1 MKNINKF
8 QTKKMK
14 PVKTSGKKLIP
25 IIAASSVGTLIEWY
39 DFFIF
44 GSLATIISTEFFPKE
59 NPVAAFLAT
68 LATFSAGLVVR
79 PLGALVFG
87 KMGDM
92 IGRKYTF
99 MITLVLMGGS
109 TIAIGLVP
117 TYKSIGFV
125 APLIVLILRLLQG
138 LAIGGEYGGAATYV
152 AEQSPVKQRGFWTS
166 WIQASTGIAFVLSI
180 TVILTIKNLMDK
192 SSWESWGWRLPF
204 LVSVFLVFVSVYMR
218 RKMAESPLFA
228 KAKAEGKTSSNP
240 LKESFGNKENLKIV
254 LLAFLGLAVGGGV
267 IGWVGF
273 YAQSFML
280 KTMLVDY
287 GQANTVMIIGLIL
300 GIPFFPFFGWLSDR
314 IGRKHILLVGMLLG
328 AVFFRPIFSGMYQ
341 VTNLQHKTEIK
352 SAIKIDAKTAPL
364 QGGGA
369 MVTTTT
375 QHFFADGTLAT
386 EIKKDITV
394 SDTRK
399 TDLQKTITLSN
410 AGKWKLI
417 FFVFLLEFIFTV
429 SYGPLAAFIVEM
441 FPLKIRYTSL
451 SLPYHFGYGIFGGM
465 APYFASYL
473 VQRASESNKANYYL
487 AGLTY
492 PILLLSVS
500 LVIGLLYLKENKTEP
515 SLEIV
520 NSSKTNQL
528 KRWLGIAWILLGLV
542 AAWFGIFKMGIP
554 KIMSGNQEDIVFG
567 IIMMLIITPVAAIG
581 LILFGKYSLQGEYDD
596 ETVVENIIIAESSM

>member
-1 MKNINKF
+1 MKSIAY
-8 QTKKMK
+8 
-14 PVKTSGKKLIP
+14 SGKRLIP
-25 IIAASSVGTLIEWY
+25 IITASSVGTLIEWY

-44 GSLATIISTEFFPKE
+44 GSLATIISTQFFPKG
-59 NPVAAFLAT
+59 NPVAALLAT

-117 TYKSIGFV
+117 TYESIGFV
-125 APLIVLILRLLQG
+125 APLIVLVLRLLQG

-152 AEQSPVKQRGFWTS
+152 AEQSPVKQRGYWTS

-180 TVILTIKNLMDK
+180 TVIFITNNLMDK
-192 SSWESWGWRLPF
+192 SSWESWGWRIPF
-204 LVSVFLVFVSVYMR
+204 LVSVFLVAVSVYMR
-218 RKMAESPLFA
+218 RKMSESPLFA
-228 KAKAEGKTSSNP
+228 KAKVEGKTSANP

-280 KTMLVDY
+280 RTMLIDY
-287 GQANTVMIIGLIL
+287 GQANAIMIIGILL
-300 GIPFFPFFGWLSDR
+300 GIPFFLFFGWLSDK
-314 IGRKHILLVGMLLG
+314 IGRKYILLIGMLLG
-328 AVFFRPIFSGMYQ
+328 VIGFRPIFSGMYQ
-341 VTNLQHKTEIK
+341 VTNLQHKIENK
-352 SAIKIDAKTAPL
+352 AAIRIDANTESL
-364 QGGGA
+364 LGGGTI
-369 MVTTTT
+369 VSTTTR
-375 QHFFADGTLAT
+375 HFYNDGSILK
-386 EIKKDITV
+386 EVKKAITG
-394 SDTRK
+394 SSTRK
-399 TDLQKTITLSN
+399 IDLQKTITLSN

-417 FFVFLLEFIFTV
+417 LFVFLLEFIFTV
-429 SYGPLAAFIVEM
+429 SYGPLAAFMVEM

-465 APYFASYL
+465 APYFATYL
-473 VQRASESNKANYYL
+473 EEKASEANKPDYYL

-492 PILLLSVS
+492 PIVLMSIS
-500 LVIGLLYLKENKTEP
+500 IIIGLIYLKENKTES

-520 NSSKTNQL
+520 PSSKTNQL
-528 KRWLGIAWILLGLV
+528 KRWLGVVWIGLGIV

-567 IIMMLIITPVAAIG
+567 IIMMLIITPIAAFG
-581 LILFGKYSLQGEYDD
+581 LFLFGKYSLQGEYDD
-596 ETVVENIIIAESSM
+596 KVTENIIIAQASL

>member
-1 MKNINKF
+1 MKA
-8 QTKKMK
+8 
-14 PVKTSGKKLIP
+14 VKNSNRSLIP
-25 IIAASSVGTLIEWY
+25 IIAASSAGTIIEWY

-59 NPVAAFLAT
+59 NPAAAFLAT
-68 LATFSAGLVVR
+68 LATFSAGFVVR
-79 PLGALVFG
+79 PFGALVFG

-117 TYKSIGFV
+117 GYESIGFV
-125 APLIVLILRLLQG
+125 APLIVLILRLMQG

-166 WIQASTGIAFVLSI
+166 SIQASSGIALVLSI
-180 TVILTIKNLMDK
+180 TVILVIKNLMDK

-204 LVSVFLVFVSVYMR
+204 LVSAVLVFVSVYIR
-218 RKMAESPLFA
+218 RKMTESPLFA

-240 LKESFGNKENLKIV
+240 LKDSFGNKENLKIV

-267 IGWVGF
+267 IAWVGF

-287 GQANTVMIIGLIL
+287 GQANTIFIIGILL
-300 GIPFFPFFGWLSDR
+300 GIPFFFFFGWLSDK
-314 IGRKHILLVGMLLG
+314 IGRKYVILMGMLLSIIG
-328 AVFFRPIFSGMYQ
+328 FRPIFSGMYQ
-341 VTNLQHKTEIK
+341 VANLQHKIENKASIKFDTNTE
-352 SAIKIDAKTAPL
+352 SLT
-364 QGGGA
+364 GGGA
-369 MVTTTT
+369 MVATTT
-375 QHFFADGTLAT
+375 QHFYKDGTT
-386 EIKKDITV
+386 SIEIKKDITV
-394 SDTRK
+394 SGTGKMDM
-399 TDLQKTITLSN
+399 QKTITLSKE
-410 AGKWKLI
+410 GKWKLI
-417 FFVFLLEFIFTV
+417 FFIFLLEFIFAV
-429 SYGPLAAFIVEM
+429 SYAPVAAFMVEM

-473 VQRASESNKANYYL
+473 VQKASEGNKPNYYL

-492 PILLLSVS
+492 PIVLMSVS

-515 SLEIV
+515 LLKIIR
-520 NSSKTNQL
+520 SSKTNQL
-528 KRWLGIAWILLGLV
+528 KRWLGIVWIALGLV
-542 AAWFGIFKMGIP
+542 AAWFGIFKMGMP
-554 KIMSGNQEDIVFG
+554 KILSGNQEDVVFG
-567 IIMMLIITPVAAIG
+567 IIMMIIITPVAAIG
-581 LILFGKYSLQGEYDD
+581 LILFGKYSLQGEYDEGVTD
-596 ETVVENIIIAESSM
+596 TLPIAEGFNK

>member
-1 MKNINKF
+1 MS
-8 QTKKMK
+8 
-14 PVKTSGKKLIP
+14 PARTSGKRLIP
-25 IIAASSVGTLIEWY
+25 IITASSVGTLIEWY

-117 TYKSIGFV
+117 GYESIGFV

-166 WIQASTGIAFVLSI
+166 WIQASTGIALVLSI
-180 TVILTIKNLMDK
+180 SVILIFKNLMSQ

-204 LVSVFLVFVSVYMR
+204 LVSVFLVAVSVYMR

-228 KAKAEGKTSSNP
+228 KAKAEGKTSPNP
-240 LKESFGNKENLKIV
+240 LRESFGNKENLKIV

-280 KTMLVDY
+280 RTMLIDY
-287 GQANTVMIIGLIL
+287 GQANAIMIIGILL
-300 GIPFFPFFGWLSDR
+300 GIPFFLFFGWLSDK
-314 IGRKHILLVGMLLG
+314 IGRKYILLIGMLLG
-328 AVFFRPIFSGMYQ
+328 VIGFRPIFSGMYQ
-341 VTNLQHKTEIK
+341 VTNLQHKIENK
-352 SAIKIDAKTAPL
+352 AAIRIDANIESL
-364 QGGGA
+364 QGGGTI
-369 MVTTTT
+369 VSTTTR
-375 QHFFADGTLAT
+375 HFYNDGSILK
-386 EIKKDITV
+386 EVKKDITG
-394 SDTRK
+394 SSTRK
-399 TDLQKTITLSN
+399 IDLQKTITLSN

-417 FFVFLLEFIFTV
+417 LFVFLLEFIFTV
-429 SYGPLAAFIVEM
+429 SYGPLAAFMVEM

-465 APYFASYL
+465 APYFATYL
-473 VQRASESNKANYYL
+473 AEKSSEANKPDYYL

-492 PILLLSVS
+492 PIVLMSIS
-500 LVIGLLYLKENKTEP
+500 IIIGLIYLKENKTES
-515 SLEIV
+515 SLEIIA
-520 NSSKTNQL
+520 SSKTNQL
-528 KRWLGIAWILLGLV
+528 KRWLGVVWIGLGIV

-567 IIMMLIITPVAAIG
+567 IIMMVIITPIAAIG
-581 LILFGKYSLQGEYDD
+581 LFLFGKYSLQGEYDD
-596 ETVVENIIIAESSM
+596 KIVNDMMIKESTLLI